1 MASASAPIDFRSDTV
16 TQPCDDMKKAMI
28 SAPLGDDV
36 MGEDPTVLKL
46 ESMLAS
52 QFGKEAALFFPTG
65 TQSNLCGVMA
75 HCHGRGSEVLLG
87 ANSHLCLY
95 EHGNLSTL
103 GGIHSRQIPERSDAT
118 LDPVTVEKMI
128 RVDDPHFPRTDVVCI
143 ENTHN
148 VLGGVPLPKS
158 YIDSLSKVCVSN
170 NLKLHID
177 GARIMNACVAMDVSA
192 EDLCENV
199 DSVSICLS
207 KGLGSPVGSVLV
219 GSEDL
224 IYLARRQRK
233 ACGGGMRQAG
243 VIAGAGIFAIENN
256 VERLADDHARAKA
269 MASVMKSAGFVI
281 DKEPQTNLLFF
292 GVPDGSKLMQED
304 VIARADDAGILFGGG
319 YSGGTRCRIAIHK
332 HITDACVKKAGEVLT
347 DVATGF

>member
-1 MASASAPIDFRSDTV
+1 
-16 TQPCDDMKKAMI
+16 MKKAMI
-28 SAPLGDDV
+28 NSPLGDDV

-46 ESMLAS
+46 ESMLAE
-52 QFGKEAALFFPTG
+52 QFGMEAGLFFPTG

-87 ANSHLCLY
+87 ANAHLCLY

-103 GGIHSRQIPERSDAT
+103 GGIHSRQIQERPDAT
-118 LDPVTVEKMI
+118 LDPSTVEKMI
-128 RVDDPHFPRTDVVCI
+128 RADDPHFPRTDVVCI

-158 YIDSLSKVCVSN
+158 YVDELSKVCVEN
-170 NLKLHID
+170 ELKLHID
-177 GARIMNACVAMDVSA
+177 GARIMNACVAMNVSA

-199 DSVSICLS
+199 NSVSICLS

-219 GSEDL
+219 GSSEV

-256 VERLADDHARAKA
+256 VNRLADDHARAKVLA
-269 MASVMKSAGFVI
+269 GVMKSAGFVI

-292 GVPDGSKLMQED
+292 GVPEGSRLTQDD
-304 VIARADDAGILFGGG
+304 VIEKASEVRVLFGGG
-319 YSGGTRCRIAIHK
+319 YSGGTRCRIAMHK
-332 HITDACVKKAGEVLT
+332 HITDGCVEKAGQILK
-347 DVATGF
+347 DIATGF